1 MIHKQRY
8 LAALERPEHLRP
20 PLCLRY
26 AIWAAAASVSD
37 EYSKYED
44 ILYERARRYV
54 DADEMKVRS
63 LSLLPLRLLI
73 CVGRR

>member
-8 LAALERPEHLRP
+8 LAALEQPEHMRP

-26 AIWAAAASVSD
+26 ALWATAASVSD

-63 LSLLPLRLLI
+63 PSYWLSQ
-73 CVGRR
+73 V